1 MIIKYITFLVGIIWS
16 YAIIKTQSV
25 FSKKAGIIFKI
36 FITKISWLSLIAA
49 CYFGYKNFTV
59 KSTVIGIIWSYSIIK
74 TQSVFSKKAG
84 IIFKIF
90 ITKISWLSLIAAC
103 YFGYKNF
110 TVKSTVIGIIIGVL
124 LVNVGFYLLKKY
136 INQRFN
142 EKQLTFFKSFFE
154 YTLIFLVI
162 YFVLF

>member
-1 MIIKYITFLVGIIWS
+1 MLIKYISFL
-16 YAIIKTQSV
+16 
-25 FSKKAGIIFKI
+25 
-36 FITKISWLSLIAA
+36 
-49 CYFGYKNFTV
+49 
-59 KSTVIGIIWSYSIIK
+59 IGIIWSYSIIK

-90 ITKISWLSLIAAC
+90 ITKVSWFTFVAAC

-110 TVKSTVIGIIIGVL
+110 SIKFTVIGVIIGFL
-124 LVNVGFYLLKKY
+124 LVNIGFYLLKKY
-136 INQRFN
+136 INQKFS
-142 EKQLTFFKSFFE
+142 EKNVTIFKSFFE

>member
-1 MIIKYITFLVGIIWS
+1 MLFKYIIFL
-16 YAIIKTQSV
+16 
-25 FSKKAGIIFKI
+25 
-36 FITKISWLSLIAA
+36 
-49 CYFGYKNFTV
+49 
-59 KSTVIGIIWSYSIIK
+59 IGITWSYSIIK

-90 ITKISWLSLIAAC
+90 ITKISWFSLIAAC

-110 TVKSTVIGIIIGVL
+110 TVKSTVIGIIIAVL

-142 EKQLTFFKSFFE
+142 EKQITTFKYFFE

>member
-1 MIIKYITFLVGIIWS
+1 MIIKYLS
-16 YAIIKTQSV
+16 
-25 FSKKAGIIFKI
+25 
-36 FITKISWLSLIAA
+36 FI
-49 CYFGYKNFTV
+49 
-59 KSTVIGIIWSYSIIK
+59 IGIIWSYSIIK
-74 TQSVFSKKAG
+74 TQSVFNKKAG

-90 ITKISWLSLIAAC
+90 ITKVSWFTLIAAC

-136 INQRFN
+136 INKMFN
-142 EKQLTFFKSFFE
+142 EKQIITFKSFFE
-154 YTLIFLVI
+154 YTLIFSVI

>member
-1 MIIKYITFLVGIIWS
+1 MLIKYISFL
-16 YAIIKTQSV
+16 
-25 FSKKAGIIFKI
+25 
-36 FITKISWLSLIAA
+36 
-49 CYFGYKNFTV
+49 
-59 KSTVIGIIWSYSIIK
+59 IGIIWSYSIIK

-90 ITKISWLSLIAAC
+90 ITKVSWFTFVAAC

-110 TVKSTVIGIIIGVL
+110 TVKSVIIGIVIGIL
-124 LVNVGFYLLKKY
+124 LVNIGFYLLKKY
-136 INQRFN
+136 INQKFK
-142 EKQLTFFKSFFE
+142 EKQIIIFKSFFE